1 MNIMNAQQVTKD
13 RKVVGKSV
21 PVLDAR
27 EKVTGSLKYGVDFA
41 VLGMVHGKIL
51 RSTVPHG
58 RVKRID
64 VRKAESLPGV
74 LGVVTHEDAPDLNWM
89 GVWDNYRGKVL
100 DGIAR
105 FVGDEIAAVAA
116 TTVEIA
122 EEALELIEVEYEPL
136 PAVLDVEKALLDDAP
151 QVREEGN
158 VRDEYLVLWGD
169 LEQGVAEADHSPG
182 R

>member
-1 MNIMNAQQVTKD
+1 MLARVFLSWVLEKKSPDPLNLVLTLQCWERCMARFCETQS
-13 RKVVGKSV
+13 RRSGKTN
-21 PVLDAR
+21 R
-27 EKVTGSLKYGVDFA
+27 
-41 VLGMVHGKIL
+41 
-51 RSTVPHG
+51 
-58 RVKRID
+58 

-122 EEALELIEVEYEPL
+122 EQALELIEVEYEPL
-136 PAVLDVEKALLDDAP
+136 PAVLDVKKGIA
-151 QVREEGN
+151 R
-158 VRDEYLVLWGD
+158 
-169 LEQGVAEADHSPG
+169 
-182 R
+182 